1 MCSKQN
7 DQTTRTRRHTDRPGF
22 SFIEIMVVVVIIGM
36 LAGAV
41 AMRFG
46 GVVDKAKVERARND
60 IGTIVNAIELHYTE
74 HNSYPGNDEG
84 LSELPL
90 KSVTDPW
97 GSPYGYNSPGQ
108 GEPYEVF
115 SLGADKRVGGEGQNA
130 DIYSWQLGEPAGD
143 S

>member
-1 MCSKQN
+1 MCSKQ
-7 DQTTRTRRHTDRPGF
+7 TRGRRCARRRTDKPGF

-60 IGTIVNAIELHYTE
+60 IGTIVNAIELHYTQ
-74 HNSYPGNDEG
+74 HNRYPDNDEG
-84 LSELPL
+84 LSGLPL
-90 KSVTDPW
+90 KSTKDPW

-115 SLGADKRVGGEGQNA
+115 SLGADKRVGGEGQDA
-130 DIYSWQLGEPAGD
+130 DIYSWQLGDVVEDG
-143 S
+143 